1 MICITGATGFIGSN
15 FIRYLNRKNYKNLIL
30 IDYFSKEKNKNI
42 EGCFF
47 EKKIDL
53 NKTSNINLSLIRG
66 VNLVVHLGAV
76 TDTMCKD
83 IDLIHRNNF
92 LSSKKIF
99 QFCKKNKIKFVYAS
113 SASVYGKNTSFSEIP
128 KYEAPINL
136 YAYSKKLFDD
146 YIREFTNNFKNNDF
160 PIYGLRFFNVY
171 GPNESHKKNMTSP
184 IYSFYKQALK
194 NRSINLFNGRSFLN
208 YKKISRDF
216 IYINDVCEIMYKVI
230 NLNKD
235 ISGIY
240 NLGTGNDNT
249 FYNVANEIKKY
260 LYNKTK
266 LSIKIKKI
274 SFPDNLIDGYQ
285 HYTKSNPVNLRKLIG
300 KYKFTTLE
308 DGINQYLRILE
319 EK

>member
-1 MICITGATGFIGSN
+1 M
-15 FIRYLNRKNYKNLIL
+15 
-30 IDYFSKEKNKNI
+30 
-42 EGCFF
+42 
-47 EKKIDL
+47 
-53 NKTSNINLSLIRG
+53 
-66 VNLVVHLGAV
+66 
-76 TDTMCKD
+76 
-83 IDLIHRNNF
+83 
-92 LSSKKIF
+92 
-99 QFCKKNKIKFVYAS
+99 
-113 SASVYGKNTSFSEIP
+113 
-128 KYEAPINL
+128 
-136 YAYSKKLFDD
+136 
-146 YIREFTNNFKNNDF
+146 
-160 PIYGLRFFNVY
+160 RFFNVY

-240 NLGTGNDNT
+240 NLGTSNDNT

-260 LYNKTK
+260 LYNKKK

-308 DGINQYLRILE
+308 DGIHQTIDWWRNRFVNGMVRRN
-319 EK
+319 KSFSK